1 MKPYLLVVFTA
12 AVGLASTGLVWMI
25 STLVAVD
32 KRTEVMDNKIDHLV
46 QAVEQMAERQAAY
59 DKPWTNVIPNIQAAF
74 KGD

>member
-32 KRTEVMDNKIDHLV
+32 KRTVVMDNKIDHLV

-59 DKPWTNVIPNIQAAF
+59 DKSWTDVAPNIQAAV
-74 KGD
+74 KED